1 MVTIPERPGAFAALV
16 KAVHPMA
23 VTEFCYRYASASAAN
38 VLIGV
43 SLSANTREHDLADL
57 IDRLSNEGMT
67 AVDVSENETAKSHI
81 RYLVGGR
88 SSASNERSF
97 AFEFPERQGALYKFL
112 TTLQPGFNISLFHY
126 RNHGGD
132 IGKVLAGI
140 QCPQGQEDN
149 LNSFLTE
156 LGYGYA
162 EETNNPVFK
171 MFMTE
176 P

>member
-1 MVTIPERPGAFAALV
+1 
-16 KAVHPMA
+16 
-23 VTEFCYRYASASAAN
+23 
-38 VLIGV
+38 
-43 SLSANTREHDLADL
+43 
-57 IDRLSNEGMT
+57 
-67 AVDVSENETAKSHI
+67 
-81 RYLVGGR
+81 
-88 SSASNERSF
+88 
-97 AFEFPERQGALYKFL
+97 PERQGALFKFL

-156 LGYGYA
+156 LGYGYV